1 MQFEQSLISTDAV
14 PSDSP
19 PAQFRWLDPP
29 AHELQKALLNE
40 MAVNRYDAR
49 TSVLALLDV
58 ESPRAGFEQNVLRL

>member
-19 PAQFRWLDPP
+19 PAQFRWHDPP